1 MTYPLKLPSLSVR
14 PIYSIHLSTA
24 KSWRGGENQIWLL
37 ARGLIARG
45 QRALVIAPRNAPLL
59 QRCRDA
65 GIPTGAIHPSGEL
78 DLVGT
83 ARLARLLRREKPDVL
98 HAHDGH
104 AVLPA
109 KFAAWF
115 RPRALLKLV
124 VHRRTV
130 FALKGRWKY
139 QGRVDRIIAISAAV
153 RERLLADGISDASIR
168 VVFSGMEFPPA
179 SVEDGQAL
187 RTKLGIGADAIVFAH
202 AAALTGEKRQQDIL
216 RAFAQ
221 TRDALKASTRGD
233 VPKIHLLIAGTGKLE
248 ELLHADARQLG
259 IADHVHFL
267 GFVTDLRPVWSAS
280 NAAIFASEAEGLCTA
295 LIEAQAAGLPA
306 VITRAGGMVEIVADG
321 VSGITTGI
329 GDFVA
334 MAKAMEALACDREQC
349 KRMGQAAAQNARA
362 KFAADRM
369 VDGVLEAYR
378 ELVDTK
384 Q

>member
-1 MTYPLKLPSLSVR
+1 MPAACRRFTPSVQ

-59 QRCRDA
+59 ERCRSA

-115 RPRALLKLV
+115 HPRTNLKLV

-153 RERLLADGISDASIR
+153 RERLLADGISDDSIR
-168 VVFSGMEFPPA
+168 VVFSGMEFPEMA
-179 SVEDGQAL
+179 AAGMEGKAL
-187 RTKLGIGADAIVFAH
+187 RERLGIAADAFVLAH
-202 AAALTGEKRQQDIL
+202 AAALTSEKRQQDIL
-216 RAFAQ
+216 RALSAVP
-221 TRDALKASTRGD
+221 D
-233 VPKIHLLIAGTGKLE
+233 VQLLIAGTGKLE
-248 ELLHADARQLG
+248 QTLHESVRQAGLN
-259 IADHVHFL
+259 DRVHFL
-267 GFVTDLRPVWSAS
+267 GFVQDLRPVWSAS

-306 VITRAGGMVEIVADG
+306 VITKAGGMVEIVDDG
-321 VSGITTGI
+321 VSGVTTEI
-329 GDFVA
+329 GDTVA
-334 MAKAMEALACDREQC
+334 MAKGMEALARDRELC
-349 KRMGQAAAQNARA
+349 RKMGQAAAQNARA
-362 KFAADRM
+362 KFSAERM
-369 VDGVLEAYR
+369 VDGVLNAYR
-378 ELVDTK
+378 ELVNTK

>member
-1 MTYPLKLPSLSVR
+1 MPAACRRFTPSVQ

-59 QRCRDA
+59 ERCRSA

-115 RPRALLKLV
+115 RPRTNLKLV

-153 RERLLADGISDASIR
+153 RERLLADGISDDSIR
-168 VVFSGMEFPPA
+168 VVFSGMEFPEMA
-179 SVEDGQAL
+179 AAGMEGRAL
-187 RTKLGIGADAIVFAH
+187 REKLGIAPDAFVLAH
-202 AAALTGEKRQQDIL
+202 AAALTSEKRQQDIL
-216 RAFAQ
+216 RALSAVP
-221 TRDALKASTRGD
+221 D
-233 VPKIHLLIAGTGKLE
+233 VQLLIAGTGKLE
-248 ELLHADARQLG
+248 QTLHESVRQAGLN
-259 IADHVHFL
+259 DRVHFL
-267 GFVTDLRPVWSAS
+267 GFVQDLRPVWSAS

-306 VITRAGGMVEIVADG
+306 VITKAGGMVEIVDDG
-321 VSGITTGI
+321 VSGVTTEI
-329 GDFVA
+329 GDTVA
-334 MAKAMEALACDREQC
+334 MAKGMEALARDRELC
-349 KRMGQAAAQNARA
+349 RKMGQAAAQNARA
-362 KFAADRM
+362 KFSAERM
-369 VDGVLEAYR
+369 VDGVLNAYR
-378 ELVDTK
+378 ELVNTK